1 MDVRGTCLQGIEVP
15 ATVSLA
21 IAVILLLLLLL
32 LFLLFLL
39 FSPAAA
45 ATYSQR
51 RVVLPLT

>member
-1 MDVRGTCLQGIEVP
+1 MQGIEVP